1 MRNEEKA
8 KEFFEIA
15 IKHLEKGDWEKAFNP
30 ISSSVEFDPENPKA
44 LFIRSQCYLNLF
56 NDSSKAM
63 DDLNAAIKLKED
75 SLFYLERGRLF
86 CNNEK
91 YVESLSDLKRAI
103 QIDPNEN
110 DAYFTI
116 AKVHYLLEEYSEAI
130 PYWNKC
136 IELDPNDS
144 YAYSFRGDC
153 KTLRNKTKAFEEDYI
168 SAIEDLKKAI
178 SLDPNVSL
186 FYSQLATAY
195 MMMLD
200 IDEAR
205 FFFNKASMLGNK
217 FASEWM
223 VKLRS
228 MTIIK
233 LRKIE
238 PSSLPSIDLKIAS
251 SFLSHLS
258 PDISF
263 IFNGTTLPQA
273 SVYYSI
279 DYNPYYH
286 SIGEA
291 FLLSV
296 DTDTFLELCASGKYP
311 TLEDILNEVMVGKL
325 HVEYDGS
332 GKNIYVESL

>member
-1 MRNEEKA
+1 MKNEEKA

-15 IKHLEKGDWEKAFNP
+15 IKYLEKGNWEEVFNA
-30 ISSSVEFDPENPKA
+30 ISSSVEFNPENPNA

-56 NDSSKAM
+56 NDSNKTM
-63 DDLNAAIKLKED
+63 EDLNAAIKLKED
-75 SLFYLERGRLF
+75 SRFYIERGRLF
-86 CNNEK
+86 SNNEK
-91 YVESLSDLKRAI
+91 YVESLNDLKKAI
-103 QIDPNEN
+103 QIDPNEK
-110 DAYFTI
+110 DAYSII
-116 AKVHYLLEEYSEAI
+116 ANVYFLLEEYSESI
-130 PYWNKC
+130 PYWNKY
-136 IELDPNDS
+136 IELDPFDS

-200 IDEAR
+200 IDKAR
-205 FFFNKASMLGNK
+205 FFFNKASMMGNK
-217 FASEWM
+217 FASESM
-223 VKLRS
+223 VKLKN

-233 LRKIE
+233 LREIE
-238 PSSLPSIDLKIAS
+238 PSSLPSIDLQVAS
-251 SFLSHLS
+251 LFLSHLS

-263 IFNGTTLPQA
+263 IFDGTTLPQA

-296 DTDTFLELCASGKYP
+296 ETDAFLELCASGKYP